1 MADIPRKDMA
11 KHEQVECQEIVIEC
25 EFKAVGCDHAKVKIQ
40 FVCTFKNFR
49 FQKKECIQF
58 SHIFD

>member
-25 EFKAVGCDHAKVKIQ
+25 EFKAVGCDHAKVNIQ
-40 FVCTFKNFR
+40 FVCTFKNVSCS
-49 FQKKECIQF
+49 KE
-58 SHIFD
+58 